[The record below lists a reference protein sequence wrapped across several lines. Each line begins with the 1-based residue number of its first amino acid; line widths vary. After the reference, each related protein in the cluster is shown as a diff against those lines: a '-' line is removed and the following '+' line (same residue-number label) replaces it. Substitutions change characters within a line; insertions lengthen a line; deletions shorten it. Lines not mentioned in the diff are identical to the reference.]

1 MERTNLKACRTSY
14 TNRRG
19 FAWLVLFFLLILL
32 QKTMNHQDLRQILR
46 QILFLSWNKR
56 SVATNEWKY
65 WGILLR
71 GASKRTIFASRKQ
84 NWGPQSDQKFKIIE
98 VRMIMF
104 LIMAI
109 ATVLLMVLVSVGVY
123 IGMKQS
129 EKQECE
135 DRITD
140 CEEMQISS
148 SMCLRP
154 VPVPIR

>member
-1 MERTNLKACRTSY
+1 
-14 TNRRG
+14 
-19 FAWLVLFFLLILL
+19 
-32 QKTMNHQDLRQILR
+32 
-46 QILFLSWNKR
+46 
-56 SVATNEWKY
+56 
-65 WGILLR
+65 
-71 GASKRTIFASRKQ
+71 
-84 NWGPQSDQKFKIIE
+84 
-98 VRMIMF
+98 MIMF

-140 CEEMQISS
+140 CEEMQLSS
-148 SMCLRP
+148 SMSLRP